1 MLGFVLF
8 SPTEEF
14 CNKNNKAVTP
24 LLLHI
29 FNRSENSP
37 TISPTGEAMR
47 VRSPLSFCILFLVT
61 FTIIVGCVNPATY
74 IKTTTETNTSSSAVA
89 GAVRLGFSAWPGWF
103 PWQVT
108 QEQKIFQAN
117 NVPVDLKWFDGYLE
131 SISTLTA
138 GQIDA
143 NSQTLGD
150 TVNSI
155 SGGADQV
162 IVLVNDNSTGND
174 KVIVRDGI
182 NSIADL
188 KGKKVAA
195 EEGTVDHF
203 LLLLGLKKAGLS
215 PQDIQFVPL
224 ETGKAAAAFVAG
236 QVDATAVFAPFT
248 TQALKREGSKE
259 LFSSKDFPGA
269 ISDHLVVTRKFVEQ
283 YPDRVQ
289 ALVDSWFATL
299 EYMKANPD
307 KAYEIMA
314 KRAGVP
320 VEEYKQYA
328 DGTRIFTIEENIK
341 AFQPGSDLTS
351 LQFAAQEMS
360 KFLKEVGL
368 SKTQPDLSKL
378 FDDRFVQAYMKGL
391 GKRG

>member
-1 MLGFVLF
+1 M
-8 SPTEEF
+8 
-14 CNKNNKAVTP
+14 K
-24 LLLHI
+24 
-29 FNRSENSP
+29 
-37 TISPTGEAMR
+37 
-47 VRSPLSFCILFLVT
+47 VRSPLSFCILFLAGLILV
-61 FTIIVGCVNPATY
+61 VGCVNPATY
-74 IKTTTETNTSSSAVA
+74 IKTTTEIESNTKVTASS
-89 GAVRLGFSAWPGWF
+89 VRLGFSAWPGWF
-103 PWQVT
+103 PWQVA
-108 QEQKIFQAN
+108 QEQGIFQAN
-117 NVPVDLKWFDGYLE
+117 KVPVDLKWFDGYLE

-150 TVNSI
+150 TVSSL

-174 KVIVRDGI
+174 KVIVREGI

-203 LLLLGLKKAGLS
+203 LLLLGLKKAGLQR
-215 PQDIQFVPL
+215 QDIKFIPL

-248 TQALKREGSKE
+248 TQALKRQGSKE

-269 ISDHLVVTRKFVEQ
+269 ISDHLVFTRKFVQEH
-283 YPDRVQ
+283 PDRVQ
-289 ALVDSWFATL
+289 ALVDSWFVTL
-299 EYMKANPD
+299 DYMKANLN

-320 VEEYKQYA
+320 VSEYKDYA
-328 DGTRIFTIEENIK
+328 DGTKIFTVEENLK
-341 AFQPGSDLTS
+341 AFQVGNDLGS
-351 LQFAAQEMS
+351 LQFAAQEMN
-360 KFLKEVGL
+360 KFLTEVGL
-368 SKTQPDLSKL
+368 AKTQPDISKL
-378 FDDRFVQAYMKGL
+378 FDDRFVKAYAQKN
-391 GKRG
+391 KTSSAISP